1 MDRRRVALAVVV
13 VAVLALAGCS
23 RPPPE
28 AEVVCDGCVGGIE
41 ETAEETNRSITVEDS
56 VTHVYLRDSGDA
68 RVEARMTLSGADA
81 DDLRVN
87 DSLLATVR
95 QRIEAGGTETEE
107 YGYESGY
114 GYERSRPALPRADL
128 TAEMDGTELV
138 VTYTAENL
146 SHTGLGATLSTHFFR
161 ADGDTLPDEQDPDE
175 PWHIGTDRLVVHGP
189 DGTEPLVEPPDATA
203 EGSRLVWDGDDRID
217 TRTYLVYGN
226 GGPGGGVQARA
237 AIGIEVF
244 TWAAPPA
251 FFGAIVPTALLFGVT
266 LLYGLY
272 YPGRVEGSWRARED
286 GLCWASV
293 GGTVTV
299 LAAVAGMLVEPTLSL
314 VLIVVVPVTVAALWW
329 VFGRD
334 AADET
339 DEADEPDGST
349 DAEPATAE
357 GGSTTPDATGG
368 AAAREATAEGA
379 SDGEPPAGTTTDA
392 HDFAGDVEPEPPA
405 LDAGDA
411 GMAPGF
417 RTLLA
422 VAASLGAVLV
432 VTALVAVDYRA
443 TYTGTVALAA
453 GAVPFLAFPVLAYAV
468 TRPDRADLRS
478 ALVVVTAAAPW
489 LAAFPLA
496 VRGGTETLGALAI
509 TFVWGVGVVFVGIV
523 LFYAVLWVVTPVTD
537 QPAPNPGRYGRL

>member
-87 DSLLATVR
+87 DSLLATVGE
-95 QRIEAGGTETEE
+95 RIEAGGTETEE
-107 YGYESGY
+107 YGDEYGY

-226 GGPGGGVQARA
+226 GGPGGGVRARA

-334 AADET
+334 AADEP

-357 GGSTTPDATGG
+357 G
-368 AAAREATAEGA
+368 A
-379 SDGEPPAGTTTDA
+379 SDGETAAGTTTDA

-432 VTALVAVDYRA
+432 VTVLVAVDYRA

-523 LFYAVLWVVTPVTD
+523 LFYVVLWVVTRVTRR
-537 QPAPNPGRYGRL
+537 PASTPDRYGRL

>member
-56 VTHVYLRDSGDA
+56 VTRVYLRDSGDA

-95 QRIEAGGTETEE
+95 ERIEAGGTETEE
-107 YGYESGY
+107 YGDEYGY

-161 ADGDTLPDEQDPDE
+161 ADGDTLPDERDPDE

-203 EGSRLVWDGDDRID
+203 EGNRLVWDGDDRID

-226 GGPGGGVQARA
+226 GGPGGGVRARA

-251 FFGAIVPTALLFGVT
+251 FFGAIVPAALLFGVT

-299 LAAVAGMLVEPTLSL
+299 LAAVAGMLVEPILSL

-349 DAEPATAE
+349 DAEPAAAE
-357 GGSTTPDATGG
+357 GATPDATGG

-379 SDGEPPAGTTTDA
+379 SDGETAAGTTTDA
-392 HDFAGDVEPEPPA
+392 HDFSGDVESEPPTPGP
-405 LDAGDA
+405 DGP

-432 VTALVAVDYRA
+432 VTVLVAVDYRA